1 MGQIDYKTFFDCIV
15 SSLYCKIFIL
25 AFYSKMY
32 KSTLISCALK
42 MLTLPE
48 FTYRYGWCQEDP
60 MHGGKILNDC

>member
-32 KSTLISCALK
+32 KSTLTSCALK

-48 FTYRYGWCQEDP
+48 FTYRYG
-60 MHGGKILNDC
+60 